1 MNEFI
6 QNFPKKD
13 KQLLLQTISKCY
25 LKNQDSIIKDNG
37 NSELNIELLMALII
51 DQKIQFNKL

>member
-1 MNEFI
+1 LNEFI